1 MVWRRGSKP
10 ARFFVLGFSIIGVG
24 GSTIILPYFGLPRV
38 VVDEYMV
45 ALVAQT
51 LDVPGDNVAK
61 TVLLN
66 VDGEFVL
73 AVLPATHQ
81 ISASM
86 LKACMPASSVQ
97 LATEEE
103 LTQVFPDCE
112 RGAAPPF
119 GTQYGLVTIVDRS
132 LTDDEHIVFEG
143 NSHTEAIYIRYHD
156 YERLEHPRVE
166 SFTTHV

>member
-1 MVWRRGSKP
+1 MNVQEFLQAESVP
-10 ARFFVLGFSIIGVG
+10 FEVLPHR
-24 GSTIILPYFGLPRV
+24 STYT
-38 VVDEYMV
+38 
-45 ALVAQT
+45 AQHLAHT

-66 VDGEFVL
+66 VDDEFVL

-81 ISASM
+81 VSLSM
-86 LKACMPASSVQ
+86 LKDCLHARSVK

-103 LTQVFPDCE
+103 LERVFPDCE
-112 RGAAPPF
+112 RGVAPPF
-119 GTQYGLVTIVDRS
+119 GTQYGLATIVDRS

-143 NSHTEAIYIRYHD
+143 NSHCEAIYLRYYD
-156 YERLEHPRVE
+156 YAKIEHPRIE